1 MDKRNFAEIFVLAML
16 IFIAGCKQKAPEPVA
31 TAILSPELNSGTATA
46 VTQGQTA
53 AALAPAQT
61 QGTAPALKEQMQEP
75 VAPFEFIPPSER
87 EIQQALKD
95 AGLYDGEIDGKIGHK
110 TKKAIEEFQ
119 AKNNLKA
126 DGKVG
131 PKTWEMLREHIN
143 LNSQSAS
150 PAKKPSS

>member
-1 MDKRNFAEIFVLAML
+1 MNKRNLAAIFVLAMS
-16 IFIAGCKQKAPEPVA
+16 ISMAGCKQKAPEPAAAAV
-31 TAILSPELNSGTATA
+31 LPQGMNSNTATA
-46 VTQGQTA
+46 VTQGQTD

-61 QGTAPALKEQMQEP
+61 QGTAQELKEQAQEP
-75 VAPFEFIPPSER
+75 VAILLEFIPPSER
-87 EIQQALKD
+87 EIQQALRD
-95 AGLYDGEIDGKIGHK
+95 AGLYNGEIDGKIGPK

-143 LNSQSAS
+143 VNSKTAS
-150 PAKKPSS
+150 PSED